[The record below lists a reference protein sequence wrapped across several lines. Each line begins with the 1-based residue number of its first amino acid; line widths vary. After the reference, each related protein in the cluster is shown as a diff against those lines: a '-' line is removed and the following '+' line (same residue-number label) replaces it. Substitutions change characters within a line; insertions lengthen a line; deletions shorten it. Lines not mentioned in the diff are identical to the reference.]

1 MSIDPILE
9 KALNE
14 YRIPYPQNRVSSNGF
29 IRWGKNQRYWAVSVD
44 KGYFFG
50 DFVTDLSTAVFPKTD
65 VNEADRGFCRRKV
78 EEQMASLEAERAF
91 FYKSTQQRAQ
101 RIWENASPL
110 TFSHEYLNR
119 KKAINCGLKM
129 AGEGFLIIPL
139 SDINGTLWTLQFI
152 AGNGK
157 KRFLKNGKKAGNF
170 FMFGMPKR
178 RLFLCEGYATASS
191 VYLATKE
198 CTVACFDAGNIS
210 KVALNLI
217 QKYPCAELVLCADN
231 DRFNQVNT
239 GIEKAIKIAKLLK
252 TKVIYPVFDE
262 KDTQSTDFN
271 DLHCW
276 YGFAVVSQQIKVA
289 LGE

>member
-1 MSIDPILE
+1 MQ
-9 KALNE
+9 K
-14 YRIPYPQNRVSSNGF
+14 YR
-29 IRWGKNQRYWAVSVD
+29 
-44 KGYFFG
+44 
-50 DFVTDLSTAVFPKTD
+50 LS
-65 VNEADRGFCRRKV
+65 G
-78 EEQMASLEAERAF
+78 L
-91 FYKSTQQRAQ
+91 
-101 RIWENASPL
+101 
-110 TFSHEYLNR
+110 
-119 KKAINCGLKM
+119 INCGLKM

-191 VYLATKE
+191 VYLATQE

-217 QKYPCAELVLCADN
+217 HKYPCAELVLCADN

-276 YGFAVVSQQIKVA
+276 YGLAVVSQQIKVA